1 MRKWKQRLCSLLL
14 CGAMLAG
21 LCPTA
26 LAEDVSISYL
36 DENGDVQS
44 CETYATVTADRT
56 DWNTSD
62 SPSGWYV
69 AQSTVNIGRVTVTGD
84 IHLILTDGCKLDT
97 MSCIN
102 VGKGNS
108 LTIYGQTEGT
118 GTLNAINGDPDG
130 TGIGSDDG
138 ASGNITINGGTI
150 TVRSE
155 MGAGIGGSGDGA
167 GGEITINGG
176 TVEAT
181 SGEGAGIGG
190 GYDGAGGEITI
201 SGGEVTAASTG
212 DGAGIGGGFNG
223 GDGGTITISGNA
235 KVTATSKINGAGI
248 GGGYGGNG
256 GTINISGNA
265 KVTATGGTYGAG
277 IGGGYDGAGGKT
289 TINSGEVT
297 AASTGDG
304 AGIGGGFGGNGG
316 QITISGNAKVTATS
330 EGYGAGIGSG
340 GGGNGGTINI
350 SGGTVTAASDY
361 GAGIGG
367 GSSLDY
373 GVGIGGG
380 NYGNGGKITINGG
393 TVTAASDY
401 GAGIGGGNYGN
412 GGKITINGGTVT
424 ATSGEGAGIGGGNGG
439 DGGEITINGGTVT
452 ATGGNGAGIGGGE
465 RGNGGEIT
473 ISGGT
478 VDATSLGSGAG
489 IGGGYVGA
497 GGQIVING
505 GTITALGDVG
515 AGIGGGST
523 GAGGKITITG
533 GTIQRASSHSGAG
546 IGGGSGGNSGEITI
560 SGGTVTAAS
569 DYGAGIGGGSG
580 RDGGTINISGGTVTA
595 ASDYGA
601 GIGGGAGSSDGG
613 TFTADGNAFI
623 VASSI
628 ADQSGPWSGVIF
640 QGTDDGKIYNSPI
653 TLTTDAA
660 VPKDMTLVVEAG
672 KTLIIGQGV
681 TLTNNGTIT
690 GGGTIINNGTITG
703 NPIDESVATHTG
715 KTEWSSDSSSHWHP
729 CAVADCAEHVYAK
742 AAHTPGDWIVDQA
755 ATATTPGSRHKECTA
770 CGYTMQT
777 EAIPSI
783 EPPGPVDPEPPR
795 PVDPPSGGGSSTPPT
810 YKPDVP
816 QPDEGGTVSVTPSR
830 PERGDTVA
838 IKPKPD
844 EGYEVDKITVT
855 DKNGKP
861 VEVTK
866 KPDGTYTFQQPDGK
880 VKIEVAYKRMETPWN
895 NPFTDVSEGDWYYE
909 AVRFVQ
915 ERGLMNGY
923 SDGRFGPDDTLS
935 RAQLAQILF
944 SKEGRPGVDYLLGF
958 SDVAGGTWYAE
969 AVRWAASQGIVGG
982 YGDGT
987 FGPDDPITREQL
999 ALMLWRYSGS
1009 PAATNKELNFNDED
1023 EISGFALEAL
1033 RWAVENG
1040 ILTGYGGGRLG
1051 PKGQASRAQVAQM
1064 PKNFI
1069 ENQEENT

>member
-84 IHLILTDGCKLDT
+84 VHLILTDGCKLDAT
-97 MSCIN
+97 SGIN
-102 VGKGNS
+102 VGEGNS

-118 GTLNAINGDPDG
+118 GTLNAISDDPDG
-130 TGIGSDDG
+130 TGIGGDDG
-138 ASGNITINGGTI
+138 AGSNITINGGTV
-150 TVRSE
+150 T
-155 MGAGIGGSGDGA
+155 A
-167 GGEITINGG
+167 
-176 TVEAT
+176 
-181 SGEGAGIGG
+181 
-190 GYDGAGGEITI
+190 
-201 SGGEVTAASTG
+201 SGGK
-212 DGAGIGGGFNG
+212 GAGIGGGFN
-223 GDGGTITISGNA
+223 
-235 KVTATSKINGAGI
+235 
-248 GGGYGGNG
+248 
-256 GTINISGNA
+256 
-265 KVTATGGTYGAG
+265 
-277 IGGGYDGAGGKT
+277 
-289 TINSGEVT
+289 
-297 AASTGDG
+297 
-304 AGIGGGFGGNGG
+304 GGNGG

-340 GGGNGGTINI
+340 GGGNGGTITISGNAKVTATSEGNGAGIGGGSGSNGGEITISGNAKVEAASKGYGAGIGGGFKGDGGTINI
-350 SGGTVTAASDY
+350 SGGTVTAAS
-361 GAGIGG
+361 
-367 GSSLDY
+367 DY

-380 NYGNGGKITINGG
+380 NYGNGGKITIN
-393 TVTAASDY
+393 
-401 GAGIGGGNYGN
+401 
-412 GGKITINGGTVT
+412 
-424 ATSGEGAGIGGGNGG
+424 
-439 DGGEITINGGTVT
+439 
-452 ATGGNGAGIGGGE
+452 
-465 RGNGGEIT
+465 
-473 ISGGT
+473 
-478 VDATSLGSGAG
+478 
-489 IGGGYVGA
+489 
-497 GGQIVING
+497 
-505 GTITALGDVG
+505 
-515 AGIGGGST
+515 
-523 GAGGKITITG
+523 
-533 GTIQRASSHSGAG
+533 
-546 IGGGSGGNSGEITI
+546 
-560 SGGTVTAAS
+560 
-569 DYGAGIGGGSG
+569 
-580 RDGGTINISGGTVTA
+580 GGTVTA

-690 GGGTIINNGTITG
+690 GGGTIINNGTIAG

-715 KTEWSSDSSSHWHP
+715 KTEWSSDSSSHWHS
-729 CAVADCAEHVYAK
+729 CKIQDCAENHHFDKADHSFGDWITDKEPTTGAPGSRHRDCSICQYRQTGTIPPVHSHSYEDEWKSDAASHWHECSCGDKSAYAPH
-742 AAHTPGDWIVDQA
+742 APGDWIVDQA
-755 ATATTPGSRHKECTA
+755 ATATKPGSRHKECTA

-777 EAIPSI
+777 EAIPAT
-783 EPPGPVDPEPPR
+783 
-795 PVDPPSGGGSSTPPT
+795 GGGSSGGGGSSSTPPS
-810 YKPDVP
+810 YKPDVL
-816 QPDEGGTVSVTPSR
+816 QPGEGGTVSVTPSR
-830 PERGDTVA
+830 PERGGTVA

-861 VEVTK
+861 IEIVV

-880 VKIEVAYKRMETPWN
+880 VKIEVAYKPVETPWN
-895 NPFTDVSEGDWYYE
+895 NPFTDASEGDWYYE

-923 SDGRFGPDDTLS
+923 SDSRFGPEDTLS

-1009 PAATNKELNFNDED
+1009 PSATNKELNFNDED
-1023 EISGFALEAL
+1023 EVSGFALEAL

-1040 ILTGYGGGRLG
+1040 ILTGYGDGRLG

-1064 PKNFI
+1064 LKKLY
-1069 ENQEENT
+1069 